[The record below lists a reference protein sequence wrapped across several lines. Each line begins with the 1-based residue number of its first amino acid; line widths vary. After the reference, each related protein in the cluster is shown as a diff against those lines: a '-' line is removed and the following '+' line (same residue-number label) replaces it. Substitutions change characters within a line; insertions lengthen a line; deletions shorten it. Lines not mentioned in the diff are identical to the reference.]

1 MRLRARPRQRRG
13 AAPELPVRRPR
24 QRVPAA
30 GLRDEPGPAARRAGG
45 CRGTRHAGRAPAPG
59 GRVML
64 RGTQTPEALTLA
76 PPLVPLPSQSVS
88 SASRSGCFSRLR
100 YCFADL
106 CTLCGGVL
114 SRPFT
119 GAFGLGTRTVSF
131 RLSLR
136 LTTRAARESVSR
148 DARSGGCE
156 TAAIRAG

>member
-45 CRGTRHAGRAPAPG
+45 CRDTRHAGRAPAPG

-76 PPLVPLPSQSVS
+76 PPLVPLPSQSVVLRQS
-88 SASRSGCFSRLR
+88 VRMLLPSAIL
-100 YCFADL
+100 
-106 CTLCGGVL
+106 
-114 SRPFT
+114 
-119 GAFGLGTRTVSF
+119 F
-131 RLSLR
+131 RCIVHIVRRR
-136 LTTRAARESVSR
+136 LTPPLHRPHLVAW
-148 DARSGGCE
+148 
-156 TAAIRAG
+156 